1 MNEDE
6 QVKEIVQRIQ
16 KVIYSILCDI
26 DDFCKENGIMYFL
39 SGGTCLGAVRH
50 QGFIPWDD
58 DADIMM
64 PRDEYDKFIR
74 LFSEKFAG
82 KYGVGA
88 LVLTDKWNIQYARIW
103 NTKTR
108 ITTTTIKDYE
118 RGMGIDVFPIDGLP
132 ENILC
137 RKLYYKKMSVL
148 KGLSNAA
155 IRETFLST
163 EKYRMVKK
171 ITGFFV
177 RPFGARRFSEKMDKL
192 ARKYPFY
199 SSKYVGVSIV
209 AHYGEKETIS
219 RKQMESPQYI
229 KFVERRFPVPIGY
242 KEYLTNLYGNY
253 MEIPKD
259 AAEKGYSHLDHWIVQ
274 FDIENR
280 DE

>member
-88 LVLTDKWNIQYARIW
+88 LA
-103 NTKTR
+103 
-108 ITTTTIKDYE
+108 
-118 RGMGIDVFPIDGLP
+118 DG
-132 ENILC
+132 
-137 RKLYYKKMSVL
+137 
-148 KGLSNAA
+148 
-155 IRETFLST
+155 
-163 EKYRMVKK
+163 
-171 ITGFFV
+171 
-177 RPFGARRFSEKMDKL
+177 
-192 ARKYPFY
+192 
-199 SSKYVGVSIV
+199 
-209 AHYGEKETIS
+209 
-219 RKQMESPQYI
+219 QMEYS
-229 KFVERRFPVPIGY
+229 VCEDM
-242 KEYLTNLYGNY
+242 EYQNTDYDYNNKRL
-253 MEIPKD
+253 
-259 AAEKGYSHLDHWIVQ
+259 
-274 FDIENR
+274 
-280 DE
+280 